1 MKKFGLLFLL
11 LTFQSLPQVASDDA
25 SNYGT
30 WTNGSN
36 GGSGF
41 STWSFSNTGNAGQF
55 LGSSSSQGFGDIDV
69 ASKSFGM
76 YGNTSGSDYSN
87 SSRTFSSALADG
99 NTFKISLAIAFRN
112 GNKGIDILEGA
123 TARFNFNVGS
133 DLYSAQGSDLG
144 WSYSQTSIVVLEVTQ
159 LNSTTI
165 YVRLTRGSDIY
176 NSGNITTTG
185 NLTGFKLYCGATAAG
200 DLNNLFFNSLE
211 IRNTTPLPVELTS
224 FSASVKNKSVNLV
237 WHTATEIN
245 NYGFEIEKRQSSIAN
260 SQWSKVG
267 FVNGNG
273 NSNSANEYSY
283 TDKTVT
289 SGKYTY
295 RLKQIDNDG
304 QYEYSK
310 EVEVD
315 LGKPTTFALNQ
326 NYPNPFNP
334 STSIQYSLVGSQYVS
349 LKVFN
354 VLGKEV
360 ALLVNEK
367 QEPGTYTVDFTSANL
382 SGGAY
387 FYRLQ
392 AGEFVQ
398 TKKMIL
404 LK

>member
-1 MKKFGLLFLL
+1 
-11 LTFQSLPQVASDDA
+11 
-25 SNYGT
+25 
-30 WTNGSN
+30 
-36 GGSGF
+36 
-41 STWSFSNTGNAGQF
+41 
-55 LGSSSSQGFGDIDV
+55 
-69 ASKSFGM
+69 
-76 YGNTSGSDYSN
+76 
-87 SSRTFSSALADG
+87 
-99 NTFKISLAIAFRN
+99 
-112 GNKGIDILEGA
+112 
-123 TARFNFNVGS
+123 
-133 DLYSAQGSDLG
+133 
-144 WSYSQTSIVVLEVTQ
+144 
-159 LNSTTI
+159 
-165 YVRLTRGSDIY
+165 
-176 NSGNITTTG
+176 
-185 NLTGFKLYCGATAAG
+185 
-200 DLNNLFFNSLE
+200 
-211 IRNTTPLPVELTS
+211 
-224 FSASVKNKSVNLV
+224 KNKSVNLV
-237 WHTATEIN
+237 WHTATEVN
-245 NYGFEIEKRQSSIAN
+245 NFGFEIEKRQSSMVN

-273 NSNSANEYSY
+273 NSNSPNEYSY
-283 TDKTVT
+283 TDKTAT
-289 SGKYTY
+289 TGKYAY

-304 QYEYSK
+304 QYKYSK

-334 STSIQYSLVGSQYVS
+334 STSIQYSVVGSQYVS

-392 AGEFVQ
+392 AGEFMQ

>member
-1 MKKFGLLFLL
+1 MKKIVLLLLVSSSIALHAGVGWFSDYVIINANGGGDTYYYIGANPGFGLQL
-11 LTFQSLPQVASDDA
+11 DG
-25 SNYGT
+25 Y
-30 WTNGSN
+30 
-36 GGSGF
+36 
-41 STWSFSNTGNAGQF
+41 
-55 LGSSSSQGFGDIDV
+55 
-69 ASKSFGM
+69 
-76 YGNTSGSDYSN
+76 
-87 SSRTFSSALADG
+87 TFSSQISSMTIGADMKYWSDNQDRTGGAFYYKIMASDNTTQIIAPTEVIWTQTGPSG
-99 NTFKISLAIAFRN
+99 NDYQGTHVVNINLLT
-112 GNKGIDILEGA
+112 GL
-123 TARFNFNVGS
+123 
-133 DLYSAQGSDLG
+133 SANTTYKLHIWAKSWGTNQGD
-144 WSYSQTSIVVLEVTQ
+144 SYLS
-159 LNSTTI
+159 
-165 YVRLTRGSDIY
+165 
-176 NSGNITTTG
+176 NSGNDYVATFTTD
-185 NLTGFKLYCGATAAG
+185 ATV
-200 DLNNLFFNSLE
+200 
-211 IRNTTPLPVELTS
+211 PVELTS

-237 WHTATEIN
+237 WHTATEVN
-245 NYGFEIEKRQSSIAN
+245 NFGFEIEKRQSSTAN

-273 NSNSANEYSY
+273 NSNSAKEYSF

-304 QYEYSK
+304 QFEYSK

-334 STSIQYSLVGSQYVS
+334 STSIQYSVVGSQYVS

-360 ALLVNEK
+360 AVLVNEK

-392 AGEFVQ
+392 AGDFVQ

>member
-1 MKKFGLLFLL
+1 MKKIGTFIVVLILFASQIFASAYYTTATAAKINIQITNGVDNYNDMTNLSNFSGTKSNSSYFHLKSAEAWVAKDNGSDITGGNFNYRVYKQGASAPSFTTISFSWQEGNGTTIIYQRWGNYSVDIDLL
-11 LTFQSLPQVASDDA
+11 SGVNS
-25 SNYGT
+25 SGT
-30 WTNGSN
+30 WVFECYYHAPTNGVNCTNPIYLNN
-36 GGSGF
+36 GGSNY
-41 STWSFSNTGNAGQF
+41 SF
-55 LGSSSSQGFGDIDV
+55 
-69 ASKSFGM
+69 
-76 YGNTSGSDYSN
+76 
-87 SSRTFSSALADG
+87 TFTAD
-99 NTFKISLAIAFRN
+99 
-112 GNKGIDILEGA
+112 A
-123 TARFNFNVGS
+123 T
-133 DLYSAQGSDLG
+133 
-144 WSYSQTSIVVLEVTQ
+144 
-159 LNSTTI
+159 
-165 YVRLTRGSDIY
+165 
-176 NSGNITTTG
+176 
-185 NLTGFKLYCGATAAG
+185 
-200 DLNNLFFNSLE
+200 
-211 IRNTTPLPVELTS
+211 LPVEIST
-224 FSASVKNKSVNLV
+224 FSASVINKSVNLV
-237 WHTATEIN
+237 WHTATEVN
-245 NYGFEIEKRQSSIAN
+245 NYGFEIEKRQLSVLN

-273 NSNSANEYSY
+273 NSSSTNDYSY

-289 SGKYTY
+289 SGKYSY

-334 STSIQYSLVGSQYVS
+334 STSIQYSVVGSQYVS

-360 ALLVNEK
+360 AVLVNEK
-367 QEPGTYTVDFTSANL
+367 REPGTYTVDFTSANL

-392 AGEFVQ
+392 AGDFVQ